1 MDQHEVDSAPQE
13 SKVGAFRASSQ
24 TSPQIVTPNSSKG
37 IALSVMAS
45 CLFGGLYYYS
55 TLLTPLDGEDIFA
68 WRMIFTVP
76 FILLGVH
83 LMGEGHRVRL
93 IFQRLARDPVLGLV
107 LIASSA
113 FLGLQLWLFMWAP
126 LHDKA
131 LEVSLGYFM
140 LPLTMVLT
148 GRLVYG
154 ERLSGWQKLGTA
166 AASIGVAHE
175 VLRVGGFPIEALTV
189 ALGYPIYFVLRKR
202 FQTNH
207 VGGLWFD
214 LVLLLPVAGVIAWM
228 GPMNAALLSEHSQL
242 LWLVPLLGLISAAA
256 LMAYMASNRLLSFG
270 LFGLLGYV
278 EPVLLLLVALIL
290 GDLIQPDEY
299 LTYIPIWLA
308 VGCLVAEGVQHLIRR
323 RPS

>member
-1 MDQHEVDSAPQE
+1 MNS
-13 SKVGAFRASSQ
+13 
-24 TSPQIVTPNSSKG
+24 NSSKG
-37 IALSVMAS
+37 IFLSVVAS

-55 TLLTPLDGEDIFA
+55 TLLAPLQGEDIFA

-83 LMGEGHRVRL
+83 LMGEGYRVAA
-93 IFQRLARDPVLGLV
+93 IFQRLIREPLLGLV
-107 LIASSA
+107 LVASSA

-148 GRLVYG
+148 GRLAYG
-154 ERLSGWQKLGTA
+154 EQLSGWQKLATA
-166 AASIGVAHE
+166 AALVGVTHE
-175 VLRVGGFPIEALTV
+175 VFRVGGFPIEALTV
-189 ALGYPIYFVLRKR
+189 ALGYPVYFVLRKR

-214 LVLLLPVAGVIAWM
+214 LVLLLPIAIAIAWM
-228 GPMNAALLSEHSQL
+228 GPMDETLLSAHPKL
-242 LWLVPLLGLISAAA
+242 FWLIPLLGLISAAA
-256 LMAYMASNRLLSFG
+256 LMAYMVSNRLLSFG

-278 EPVLLLLVALIL
+278 EPVLLLLVAFVL
-290 GDLIQPDEY
+290 GDLLQPEEY
-299 LTYIPIWLA
+299 LTYVPIWLA
-308 VGCLVAEGVQHLIRR
+308 VGCLVVEGTLHLVRKR
-323 RPS
+323 SS